1 VSRETAARLDALVGL
16 VLQWQEKTNLIGAS
30 TVANIWTRH
39 VADSLQLL
47 SLAAEA
53 RTWMDLGSGGG
64 FPGLVIGCALTSG
77 CTIHLVESNK
87 KKAAFLR
94 QAVRDLSIPAIVHAV
109 RIEDFVG
116 SFDESV
122 DVVTARALAPLE
134 QLLEYAAPLWKRGTF
149 GLFPKGQDVEAELTR
164 AAKRWMIRAELVP
177 SKTSPEGRIVVVHR
191 AERR

>member
-1 VSRETAARLDALVGL
+1 MVRQQPGKKSSFDLQADRAHALTIVSVSRETAARLDALVGL

-30 TVANIWTRH
+30 TVAKIWTRH

-87 KKAAFLR
+87 K
-94 QAVRDLSIPAIVHAV
+94 
-109 RIEDFVG
+109 
-116 SFDESV
+116 
-122 DVVTARALAPLE
+122 
-134 QLLEYAAPLWKRGTF
+134 
-149 GLFPKGQDVEAELTR
+149 
-164 AAKRWMIRAELVP
+164 
-177 SKTSPEGRIVVVHR
+177 
-191 AERR
+191 